1 MLAARQQIYDQDA
14 RTVFL
19 NANPGQEV
27 LGQIAETPDG
37 RVYQYTRAGAA
48 NLAAGLLTQTSATTA
63 NDITQTGTVNAIGS
77 TSITYTVG
85 ATAVTQDQF
94 AGGYFAVT
102 VGPGQN
108 VYRILGNTAVASAGG
123 SITVAIGDTGLTV
136 ATSTASKFTLMPHPA
151 ADSVVTPGSGNALP
165 CNGVPNIAVTATY
178 YYWSQVGGYAAVLSD
193 GAITKAV
200 GAVTSLS
207 VSGAAAIETTSTIA
221 QRIGYAPE
229 LTVTTAYWPLVL
241 TVAPQL

>member
-19 NANPGQEV
+19 NANSGSEA
-27 LGQIAETPDG
+27 LGQVAETSDG
-37 RVYQYTRAGAA
+37 RVFQYTRAGAS

-63 NDITQTGTVNAIGS
+63 NDITQTGTANAIGS
-77 TSITYTVG
+77 NVITYTVG

-94 AGGYFAVT
+94 AQGYFAVT

-108 VYRILGNTAVASAGG
+108 VYQVIGNTAVASAGG
-123 SITVAIGDTGLTV
+123 SITVTLEDPLTI
-136 ATSTASKFTLMPHPA
+136 ATTTASKFTLMPHPN
-151 ADSVVTPGSGNALP
+151 ADSIVTPGSGNAIP
-165 CNGVPNIAVTATY
+165 CNGVPNVAVTATY
-178 YYWSQVGGYAAVLSD
+178 YYWSQIGGYAAVLAD
-193 GAITKAV
+193 GAITKAT

-207 VSGAAAIETTSTIA
+207 VSGAAAIETTSTIV

-241 TVAPQL
+241 TINPAL

>member
-19 NANPGQEV
+19 NANSGSEA
-27 LGQIAETPDG
+27 LGQVAETSDG
-37 RVYQYTRAGAA
+37 RVFQYSRAGAS
-48 NLAAGLLTQTSATTA
+48 NLAAGLLTQASATTA
-63 NDITQTGTVNAIGS
+63 NSITQTGTANAIGS
-77 TSITYTVG
+77 NVITYTVG

-94 AGGYFAVT
+94 AQGYFVVT

-108 VYRILGNTAVASAGG
+108 VYQIVGNTAVAAGGG
-123 SITVAIGDTGLTV
+123 SITVTLEDPLTV
-136 ATSTASKFTLMPHPA
+136 ATTTASKFTLMPHPN
-151 ADSVVTPGSGNALP
+151 ADTVVTPGSGNAIP
-165 CNGVPNIAVTATY
+165 CNGVPNVAVTATY
-178 YYWSQVGGYAAVLSD
+178 YYWSQIGGYAAVLAD
-193 GAITKAV
+193 GAITKAT

-207 VSGAAAIETTSTIA
+207 VSGAAAIETTSTIV

-241 TVAPQL
+241 TINPAL